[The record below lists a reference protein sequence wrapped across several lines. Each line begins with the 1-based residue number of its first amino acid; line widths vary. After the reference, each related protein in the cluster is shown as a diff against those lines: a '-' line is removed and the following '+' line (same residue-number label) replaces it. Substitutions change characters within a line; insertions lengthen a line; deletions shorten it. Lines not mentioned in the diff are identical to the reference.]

1 MVTMILKKEKTC
13 EADAPVSVTGR
24 AISVLELDNLEDAQ
38 NWKITHVNV
47 ISWLLWK
54 CEDFSLLTFLLSGRS
69 WLCFSAWF
77 SWSWLKLRWLNIV
90 VIILKGIRKLTRH
103 WSQWNW
109 WWWQFL
115 GDLIFSPEQ
124 MPRVGAGP
132 IGWTALP
139 FLKQTC
145 FEISKSQSHQTNVWH
160 LQIHHWGQATQ
171 APFIF
176 LQSSVEM
183 SLLNPSSNAFC
194 SETWYIFKSVRKE
207 KWGSAFWRLAPTMVA
222 LDSDFLGAV
231 KPHFLM

>member
-1 MVTMILKKEKTC
+1 MSSLKTWGFL
-13 EADAPVSVTGR
+13 SSY
-24 AISVLELDNLEDAQ
+24 ISLV
-38 NWKITHVNV
+38 WKILALQH
-47 ISWLLWK
+47 
-54 CEDFSLLTFLLSGRS
+54 SLLLLC
-69 WLCFSAWF
+69 LIQ
-77 SWSWLKLRWLNIV
+77 LKLAEAPLAEHNI
-90 VIILKGIRKLTRH
+90 VIILKGIRKLTQH

-115 GDLIFSPEQ
+115 VDLIFSPEQ

-176 LQSSVEM
+176 LQSYVEM

-194 SETWYIFKSVRKE
+194 SETWYIMSVRKE
-207 KWGSAFWRLAPTMVA
+207 KWGSAFWQLAPTMVT